1 MTSLAL
7 RLAVVAA
14 VLAATSLS
22 ALAGSIATS
31 SAAGGSSASSAASA
45 TSDSIGDSSASSAKA
60 VAQADGPYR
69 VVDVT
74 PVPDRPGTVRMK
86 LQALAPAEGTG
97 TDGTLVLFVP
107 QQAIERGGVTA
118 GATVTAS
125 QRPYGTAFAHLDTRR
140 EFFLVLHEA
149 WHRELRSNPVSL

>member
-1 MTSLAL
+1 MPSLPLRFAAAAAL
-7 RLAVVAA
+7 
-14 VLAATSLS
+14 LAAASLPS
-22 ALAGSIATS
+22 LAGSLATS

-74 PVPDRPGTVRMK
+74 PVPQRPDTVRMK
-86 LQALAPAEGTG
+86 LQALAPTEGSG

-107 QQAIERGGVTA
+107 QLAVERGGVTA

-125 QRPYGTAFAHLDTRR
+125 QRPYGTAFARTDTRR